1 MSFRAEYEIG
11 KLEFRRIMFHPIVIV
26 IGLIIT
32 GFIYISNAGGAYLFE
47 QLSRRYLS
55 DAFVLGFSQTWDAT
69 TLVCMTMAAFFG
81 ATSVSRERWDNSIN
95 VVLTKPLYKRDY
107 LIGKLMGVTA
117 SLLVFIV
124 FSLLITG
131 LITAMYF
138 RGPLSMSE
146 FAWRIIVYI
155 ILLTLSCCLVAA
167 LNMFLGVLSKNMLFV
182 VAASMTY
189 IFAEWFWN
197 ISVYLPGYELI
208 SPVRVNGCMFGM
220 GAGGYLLFLF
230 DTLCPF
236 TKWFS
241 YAVPYIAI
249 TIIELV
255 LVLLISI
262 AMFSRSDNV

>member
-1 MSFRAEYEIG
+1 MSFRAQYAVG
-11 KLEFRRIMFHPIVIV
+11 KLEFRRIMFHPIVPV

-32 GFIYISNAGGAYLFE
+32 AFIYISNAGGAYLFE
-47 QLSRRYLS
+47 ELSRKYLS
-55 DAFVLGFSQTWDAT
+55 DAYVLGFSQTWDAT
-69 TLVCMTMAAFFG
+69 TLICMIMAAFFG
-81 ATSVSRERWDNSIN
+81 ATSVSKERWDDSIN
-95 VVLTKPLYKRDY
+95 VVLTKPLYRRDY

-117 SLLVFIV
+117 SLFVFIV

-131 LITAMYF
+131 IITAYYF

-146 FAWRIIVYI
+146 FAWRIIAYI

-167 LNMFLGVLSKNMLFV
+167 INIFFGVLTKNMLFV

-208 SPVRVNGCMFGM
+208 SPMRVNGCMFGM
-220 GAGGYLLFLF
+220 GVNTSLLYLF

-236 TKWFS
+236 TQWFD
-241 YAVPYIAI
+241 YAIPYILI
-249 TIIELV
+249 TVIELV
-255 LVLLISI
+255 FVLLISI
-262 AMFSRSDNV
+262 IVFSRSENV

>member
-1 MSFRAEYEIG
+1 
-11 KLEFRRIMFHPIVIV
+11 VI
-26 IGLIIT
+26 L
-32 GFIYISNAGGAYLFE
+32 
-47 QLSRRYLS
+47 
-55 DAFVLGFSQTWDAT
+55 
-69 TLVCMTMAAFFG
+69 AAFFG

-95 VVLTKPLYKRDY
+95 IVLTKPLFRRDY
-107 LIGKLMGVTA
+107 LIGKLMGITA

-124 FSLLITG
+124 FFILVTG
-131 LITAMYF
+131 IITATYF

-146 FAWRIIVYI
+146 SAWRIIVYI

-167 LNMFLGVLSKNMLFV
+167 LNMFLGVLTKNVLFV

-189 IFAEWFWN
+189 VFAEWFWN
-197 ISVYLPGYELI
+197 ISAYLPGYELI
-208 SPVRVNGCMFGM
+208 SPMRVNGCMFGM
-220 GAGGYLLFLF
+220 GSEGIFLF

-236 TKWFS
+236 TGWFS
-241 YAVPYIAI
+241 YAFPYIAI